1 MDDDVLVDVF
11 GSLSISAPK
20 RKGRHEDK
28 ENRAELA
35 NRSARALQQ
44 KAGLLAEKK
53 EELARKKEELQR
65 RKQEQAVAK
74 SSERQPSPNR
84 ARSHRA
90 ENERSEERP
99 TAHGVKERKG
109 EGVATPRRN
118 PNTELSRRP
127 RPSVI
132 VRKERERE
140 LLDSLFG
147 DDEGDSSPSEE
158 EEVAR
163 PRRAQVSVAPA
174 RKATTVTMTS
184 GTRKN
189 EVPLGKSESEK
200 RHDEAKRK
208 ADSGKRR
215 NFRISMFVIRE
226 AEEEDKGSRREG
238 EDSGDDE
245 YDLDDSF
252 INDDVE
258 EYDDSDDD
266 TDEDDEDEQ
275 EVVECGDSDIEVVS
289 EVCEIDAN
297 TKATRKEKEKE
308 KETIVI
314 VLSSDDEDEESTQY
328 YNDAVEVAQTKRKE
342 IERMPHL
349 KKTKEVEVLKT
360 PTRTQATPTTPRT
373 THQATPRGAR
383 QPTTRAAQPS
393 TPAQRRERETKE
405 EGIIG
410 SDRRLDAIIERNV
423 FTPREFKQRRE
434 ALTRDLFREFNKRVF
449 ADQLPSDLPI
459 SWNSRLLTT
468 AGLCKCVRKLG
479 VRSASVELATKV
491 CTNFQRLFETL
502 IHELCHAGQWL
513 VLEDSTMGHGATF
526 RYWGKLA
533 TKAYPGLEVGTC
545 HAYDTVTECRYRY
558 QCTNPRCKTVVGRH
572 SPSLDPSTYR
582 CKSCGSSVEML
593 LAALA
598 RS

>member
-11 GSLSISAPK
+11 GSLSISAPEK
-20 RKGRHEDK
+20 GKGRHEDK

-53 EELARKKEELQR
+53 EELAKKKEELER
-65 RKQEQAVAK
+65 RKQEQVVAK

-90 ENERSEERP
+90 EKERSEERR
-99 TAHGVKERKG
+99 TGAHGVKERKG
-109 EGVATPRRN
+109 ERVATPKSN
-118 PNTELSRRP
+118 PNTELYRRP

-147 DDEGDSSPSEE
+147 DDEGDSSPAED

-163 PRRAQVSVAPA
+163 PPQRTQVSAAPA
-174 RKATTVTMTS
+174 SKATAATVTS

-189 EVPLGKSESEK
+189 EVQMGKSEK

-226 AEEEDKGSRREG
+226 AEEEDKGSGWEG

-258 EYDDSDDD
+258 ECDDSDDG
-266 TDEDDEDEQ
+266 TDEEDEDEQ
-275 EVVECGDSDIEVVS
+275 EIVECGDSDIEVVS

-297 TKATRKEKEKE
+297 TKAKKKGKQEE

-328 YNDAVEVAQTKRKE
+328 YNDVVEVAQTKRKE

-349 KKTKEVEVLKT
+349 KKAKEAEVLKT
-360 PTRTQATPTTPRT
+360 PTRPQATPTTPRT
-373 THQATPRGAR
+373 THQATPRGVR
-383 QPTTRAAQPS
+383 QPATGAVQPS
-393 TPAQRRERETKE
+393 TPAQRRERQTKE

-459 SWNSRLLTT
+459 TWY
-468 AGLCKCVRKLG
+468 G
-479 VRSASVELATKV
+479 ELHP
-491 CTNFQRLFETL
+491 LP
-502 IHELCHAGQWL
+502 L
-513 VLEDSTMGHGATF
+513 V
-526 RYWGKLA
+526 
-533 TKAYPGLEVGTC
+533 
-545 HAYDTVTECRYRY
+545 
-558 QCTNPRCKTVVGRH
+558 
-572 SPSLDPSTYR
+572 
-582 CKSCGSSVEML
+582 
-593 LAALA
+593 
-598 RS
+598 

>member
-11 GSLSISAPK
+11 GSLSISAPEK
-20 RKGRHEDK
+20 GKGRHEDK

-53 EELARKKEELQR
+53 EELVRKKEELER

-74 SSERQPSPNR
+74 SSERQPSPDR

-90 ENERSEERP
+90 EKERSEERR
-99 TAHGVKERKG
+99 TGAHGVKERKG

-147 DDEGDSSPSEE
+147 DDEGDSSPAEE

-163 PRRAQVSVAPA
+163 PPRRTQVSAAPA
-174 RKATTVTMTS
+174 SKATAATVTS

-189 EVPLGKSESEK
+189 EVQMGKSESEK
-200 RHDEAKRK
+200 QHDGAKRK
-208 ADSGKRR
+208 ADSGKKR

-226 AEEEDKGSRREG
+226 AEEEDKGSGWEG

-258 EYDDSDDD
+258 DSDDD
-266 TDEDDEDEQ
+266 TDEEYEDEQ
-275 EVVECGDSDIEVVS
+275 EIVECEDSDIEVIR

-297 TKATRKEKEKE
+297 IKAKKKGKQEE
-308 KETIVI
+308 KETVVI
-314 VLSSDDEDEESTQY
+314 VLDSDDEDEESTQY
-328 YNDAVEVAQTKRKE
+328 YNDVVEVAQTKRKE

-349 KKTKEVEVLKT
+349 KKAKEAEVLKT
-360 PTRTQATPTTPRT
+360 PTRPQATPTTPRT

-383 QPTTRAAQPS
+383 HPATGAAQPS
-393 TPAQRRERETKE
+393 TPAQRRERQTKE

-434 ALTRDLFREFNKRVF
+434 ALTCDLFREFNKRVF

-459 SWNSRLLTT
+459 SWY
-468 AGLCKCVRKLG
+468 G
-479 VRSASVELATKV
+479 ELHP
-491 CTNFQRLFETL
+491 LP
-502 IHELCHAGQWL
+502 L
-513 VLEDSTMGHGATF
+513 V
-526 RYWGKLA
+526 
-533 TKAYPGLEVGTC
+533 
-545 HAYDTVTECRYRY
+545 
-558 QCTNPRCKTVVGRH
+558 
-572 SPSLDPSTYR
+572 
-582 CKSCGSSVEML
+582 
-593 LAALA
+593 
-598 RS
+598 